1 MRPEAAGRPASPPS
15 LRHTLSQPWRTA
27 AARLGAAWLLLLASF
42 AGDWLAM
49 ARQWWDISTYNH
61 ILLVPPIVGWLV
73 WQRWPS
79 LQLLT
84 PRAWAPGLV
93 LLFGAAFLWLLGAV
107 SGLDL
112 ARQAGVVGM
121 AGACVPLMLGVRATA
136 GVAFPLFYLAFLIPA
151 GEELVPALQM
161 ITADITIGLTH
172 LSGIPARIDGV
183 FIDTPAGLFEVAEAC
198 SGVKF
203 LIAMTA
209 FGALTAN
216 VCFLGLVR
224 RAILLLACIVV
235 PILANGVRA
244 WGTIYAAQF
253 FGVEAAAGFDHIVYG
268 WIFFALVLA
277 IVIACAWRFFDRPV
291 NEPVIDASAIQASR
305 RLARLEEAGGSA
317 RIAMMGFAAIVAG
330 IHLWAAAAGGLSA
343 PLPLRIALPEVN
355 GWRRVDYNP
364 SIWWE
369 PRAQGADHR
378 LLGRY
383 RNAEGQ
389 VVDVFVALY
398 ASQDEGKEAGG
409 FGQGALVP
417 ASPWS
422 WQSPVA
428 APDGGKGERLL
439 GNGEVV
445 RVAMTWY
452 RLGEGLSGSNARLK
466 LAVMADRLMFR
477 RRPTMMLILS
487 AEDTASIP
495 AVTSIARF
503 RSSTGPLGAWMDG
516 IGRVR

>member
-1 MRPEAAGRPASPPS
+1 MNA
-15 LRHTLSQPWRTA
+15 
-27 AARLGAAWLLLLASF
+27 
-42 AGDWLAM
+42 
-49 ARQWWDISTYNH
+49 
-61 ILLVPPIVGWLV
+61 
-73 WQRWPS
+73 
-79 LQLLT
+79 
-84 PRAWAPGLV
+84 
-93 LLFGAAFLWLLGAV
+93 
-107 SGLDL
+107 
-112 ARQAGVVGM
+112 
-121 AGACVPLMLGVRATA
+121 
-136 GVAFPLFYLAFLIPA
+136 
-151 GEELVPALQM
+151 
-161 ITADITIGLTH
+161 
-172 LSGIPARIDGV
+172 
-183 FIDTPAGLFEVAEAC
+183 
-198 SGVKF
+198 
-203 LIAMTA
+203 
-209 FGALTAN
+209 
-216 VCFLGLVR
+216 
-224 RAILLLACIVV
+224 
-235 PILANGVRA
+235 
-244 WGTIYAAQF
+244 
-253 FGVEAAAGFDHIVYG
+253 
-268 WIFFALVLA
+268 
-277 IVIACAWRFFDRPV
+277 
-291 NEPVIDASAIQASR
+291 PVIDASAIQGSR

-452 RLGEGLSGSNARLK
+452 RLGGGLSGSNARLK

-487 AEDTASIP
+487 AEDTASVP
-495 AVTSIARF
+495 AVKSIARF